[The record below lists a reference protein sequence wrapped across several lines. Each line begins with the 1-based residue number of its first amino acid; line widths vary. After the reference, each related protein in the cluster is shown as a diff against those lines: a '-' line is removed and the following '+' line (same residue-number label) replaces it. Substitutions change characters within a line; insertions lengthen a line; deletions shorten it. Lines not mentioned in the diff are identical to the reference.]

1 MSYAIDAVQE
11 ISEST
16 FRCLAKMNVS
26 LYFARIWSSA
36 NNGEADKMGAKNIS
50 VGYYTNWYDWSLI
63 MGNAKPFEEYAPLW
77 YWRVNGFGTRGA
89 TAHNIDDFVP
99 FGPFKIPNIK
109 QFVWEEEHCGTKV
122 NASLYSKP

>member
-1 MSYAIDAVQE
+1 MRVWLQVTSPHSWGANATKNLEFFNDFRNAAAVKPPLKPFYLCVRWQ
-11 ISEST
+11 
-16 FRCLAKMNVS
+16 
-26 LYFARIWSSA
+26 
-36 NNGEADKMGAKNIS
+36 AKNIS

-109 QFVWEEEHCGTKV
+109 QFVWGRLRIEDE
-122 NASLYSKP
+122 P